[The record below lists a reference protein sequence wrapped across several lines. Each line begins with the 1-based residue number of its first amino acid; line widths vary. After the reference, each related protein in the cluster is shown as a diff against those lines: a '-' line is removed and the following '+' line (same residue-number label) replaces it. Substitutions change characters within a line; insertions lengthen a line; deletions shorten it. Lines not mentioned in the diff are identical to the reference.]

1 MGTRPDGVADVLFE
15 DDLQVGDAQQI
26 RDLLLNRETP
36 ADVATVIDPT
46 AGQALSHEPPD
57 GGSVFRLIVF
67 PPGSKV
73 QWPTP
78 EQMVEFHKAIHSV
91 HVPTVE
97 YLRKAKHVSMHRTD
111 TLNYFVITEGELW
124 ALSEGKDVLLRPG
137 DCLVQLG
144 CMHGWDNRS
153 DKRAVMACV
162 LVDAKPQA

>member
-1 MGTRPDGVADVLFE
+1 MKRVVMGTRPDGVADVLFE

-26 RDLLLNRETP
+26 RDLWLNRETP

-78 EQMVEFHKAIHSV
+78 EQMVEFHRPSTACTCPRWSTCARPSTSRCTA
-91 HVPTVE
+91 PT
-97 YLRKAKHVSMHRTD
+97 R
-111 TLNYFVITEGELW
+111 
-124 ALSEGKDVLLRPG
+124 
-137 DCLVQLG
+137 
-144 CMHGWDNRS
+144 
-153 DKRAVMACV
+153 
-162 LVDAKPQA
+162 